1 MPSIGKTIPITLNTS
16 EPSNCS
22 EMCQTTTNLSPV
34 RNISQTVV
42 LLPVSDLKKK
52 GGGGGTRPHVNYKN
66 TGEASFVLNLCK
78 QQKRLLSSVTTVFKN
93 LYKCLCEL
101 YRDGGSRKQ

>member
-52 GGGGGTRPHVNYKN
+52 GGGGGEHAHMSITRTPVR
-66 TGEASFVLNLCK
+66 
-78 QQKRLLSSVTTVFKN
+78 RLLF
-93 LYKCLCEL
+93 
-101 YRDGGSRKQ
+101 